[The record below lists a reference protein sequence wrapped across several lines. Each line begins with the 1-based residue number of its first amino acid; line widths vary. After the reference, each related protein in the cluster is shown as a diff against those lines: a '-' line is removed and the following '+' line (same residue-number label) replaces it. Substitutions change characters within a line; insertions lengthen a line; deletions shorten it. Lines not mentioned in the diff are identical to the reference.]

1 MRYTLS
7 GRIKMSLPRL
17 ALAAFLSLGLP
28 VTAQTTV
35 DPSDSGVSIA
45 QLGEVM
51 QLDALFGVLREEGIA
66 YGAELETDM
75 FPGGGGPG
83 WERAISDI
91 YDISVLRPRFDQALR
106 DGLAPHPEAL
116 AAITDFFSSDLG
128 ARILTLEIEARRAF
142 LDEAAEDAARVAAD
156 KLRAGRDP
164 RARQIERFIEA
175 ADLLEMNVA
184 GALSGNLAFM
194 TGMNETGINGV
205 TLPEEDVMAQVW
217 GQEEQIR
224 IDTESWLHAYLGL
237 AYSPLTEAELD
248 EYIAFWESPAGQRL
262 NAVLFLAFDEVF
274 STVSQDL
281 GRATGQAML
290 GQDI

>member
-1 MRYTLS
+1 
-7 GRIKMSLPRL
+7 
-17 ALAAFLSLGLP
+17 
-28 VTAQTTV
+28 
-35 DPSDSGVSIA
+35 
-45 QLGEVM
+45 
-51 QLDALFGVLREEGIA
+51 
-66 YGAELETDM
+66 M

-91 YDISVLRPRFDQALR
+91 YDISVLRPRFDEALR
-106 DGLAPHPEAL
+106 DGLSPHPEAL

-156 KLRAGRDP
+156 KLQAGRDP

-224 IDTESWLHAYLGL
+224 SDTESWLHAYLGL

-248 EYIAFWESPAGQRL
+248 AYIAFWESPAGQRL